1 MAGLILNVVHYVLWG
16 VLFAKDLAGA
26 LQAMGKSPAVSL
38 VPLFIVLDF
47 LYGITLVYLY
57 AAIRPRYGPG
67 PKTAICAGLI
77 MWVIAAL
84 LRELG
89 EAPFG
94 VLPMR
99 LYLVGVVVSLVL
111 MPVAAVAGARF
122 YSEAQL
128 TASSAVAKGSL
139 DGCCTTAQSGIAEH
153 RQEHTRRKPG
163 SQSHRSSPPPRPGY
177 PAARIAA

>member
-1 MAGLILNVVHYVLWG
+1 MGTINLKGVIVGGLVAGLILNAVHYVLWG
-16 VLFAKDLAGA
+16 VLLAKDLAGA
-26 LQAMGKSPAVSL
+26 LQAMGKSPAASL

-77 MWVIAAL
+77 MWVIAGL

-94 VLPMR
+94 FLPMR
-99 LYLVGVVVSLVL
+99 LYLLGVVVSLVL

-122 YSEAQL
+122 YNEP
-128 TASSAVAKGSL
+128 T
-139 DGCCTTAQSGIAEH
+139 
-153 RQEHTRRKPG
+153 
-163 SQSHRSSPPPRPGY
+163 
-177 PAARIAA
+177 